1 MTRKVAVSHLSY
13 DSCHARCCSE
23 RDGGLAEPLLL
34 GIVPLRAIS
43 ALLVSGPQRD
53 PVVCNPPR
61 NAARYDFALRTIA
74 ASDESLS
81 CKGERD
87 RALAGLAVNDGFLHG
102 SDIMLERLSI
112 CKTNR
117 QAVFAHSELVMSRIL
132 PKILRTSVICD
143 ASVTS
148 SICKCS

>member
-23 RDGGLAEPLLL
+23 RDGSLAESLLL
-34 GIVPLRAIS
+34 GIVPLRAIL
-43 ALLVSGPQRD
+43 ALLVSGPRD
-53 PVVCNPPR
+53 
-61 NAARYDFALRTIA
+61 AARYDFALRTIA

-102 SDIMLERLSI
+102 SDIMLERLPT
-112 CKTNR
+112 CKANR
-117 QAVFAHSELVMSRIL
+117 QAVFAHSTLSGSRIL